1 MTDER
6 DDGRRS
12 GRRAFLELAAASA
25 AGLAIGCAPSA
36 ERRMSG
42 SDDTMAAQTS
52 ATEGAGRLPAL
63 YIPHGA
69 GPCFFME
76 WTMGPPDTWEP
87 MAAWLRSVG
96 ERYPSPTAL
105 LVVSAHWEERV
116 PTVQSGARPPLLFDY
131 HGFPPA
137 TYELTWPAP
146 GAPRVAARVRELL
159 GAAGIESREDA
170 ERGFDHGVFVPLKV
184 AYPEAAVPALQL
196 SLDASLDPE
205 RHLAIGRALAPL
217 RDEGV
222 LIVGSGLSFH
232 NMRAFMRPE
241 ALEPSRRF
249 DAWLGEVCEGDPAA
263 RGRMLARWADAP
275 AGRFAHPREEHLIP
289 LHVVA
294 GAAEGEAGRRIFS
307 DEVMSA
313 RVSAFELGGAA

>member
-222 LIVGSGLSFH
+222 LIVGSGMTFH
-232 NMRAFMRPE
+232 NMRGFGPAGRAPSVAFDDWLRE
-241 ALEPSRRF
+241 TIALDSAARDERLTKWAS
-249 DAWLGEVCEGDPAA
+249 APAA
-263 RGRMLARWADAP
+263 RL
-275 AGRFAHPREEHLIP
+275 AHPREEHLLP
-289 LHVVA
+289 LMVVA
-294 GAAEGEAGRRIFS
+294 GAAGADGGQTDYAGTIVGVRLSGYRF
-307 DEVMSA
+307 A
-313 RVSAFELGGAA
+313 HA